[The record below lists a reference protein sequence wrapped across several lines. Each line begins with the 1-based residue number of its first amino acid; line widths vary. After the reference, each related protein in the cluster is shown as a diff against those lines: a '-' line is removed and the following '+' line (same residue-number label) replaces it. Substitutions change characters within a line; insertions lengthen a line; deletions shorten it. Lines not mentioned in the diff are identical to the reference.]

1 MAAHSLI
8 QAPEDSGELKH
19 YYARPSLEVT
29 RVMFAEF
36 FATYLSS
43 TVRFVFLLAP
53 FFVVTMFLALTRG
66 QPAVE
71 KNSIIRRAT
80 LAALVLGL
88 VLFFAGPVLFNAIG
102 ITLNSFRIGAGSLLF
117 LTAISLVNSGTR
129 NHATGLPQEDR
140 DDIAVVPMAIPVIIG
155 PATIGAILV
164 YGAELKSVP
173 EVAGGVLGLVTGLAL
188 LALLLYLS
196 GYLERILGKTGLNI
210 LSKISGL
217 ILSAMAAEIVLTGIA
232 GFVKSAGLA

>member
-1 MAAHSLI
+1 
-8 QAPEDSGELKH
+8 
-19 YYARPSLEVT
+19 
-29 RVMFAEF
+29 MFAEF
-36 FATYLSS
+36 LSTYLSS

-66 QPAVE
+66 QPTVE
-71 KNSIIRRAT
+71 KNSIIRRST

-88 VLFFAGPVLFNAIG
+88 ILFFAGPVLFNAIG

-117 LTAISLVNSGTR
+117 LTAISLVNNGTR

-164 YGAELKSVP
+164 YGAELKSLP
-173 EVAGGVLGLVTGLAL
+173 EVLGGVLGLVTGLLL

-210 LSKISGL
+210 LSKVSGL

-232 GFVKSAGLA
+232 GFIKSAGLA